1 MDKNLKHIYLDMLI
15 DEYSQHY
22 EYLLLELN
30 KINIQLDIND
40 EYNEVI
46 ECYKKII
53 INLNLILNKLK

>member
-15 DEYSQHY
+15 DEYQQHY

-30 KINIQLDIND
+30 KINVQMDINN
-40 EYNEVI
+40 EYNDII
-46 ECYKKII
+46 EYNKKII

>member
-15 DEYSQHY
+15 DEYQQHY

-30 KINIQLDIND
+30 KINFQIDINN
-40 EYNEVI
+40 EYNDII
-46 ECYKKII
+46 EYNKKII

>member
-15 DEYSQHY
+15 DEYQQHY

-30 KINIQLDIND
+30 KINNQMDINN
-40 EYNEVI
+40 EYN
-46 ECYKKII
+46 KKMI